1 MITLPTDCL
10 YQIFQHFKD
19 DLKTLH
25 SCLLSNRTCCEL
37 IIPILWSNPWKLIPK
52 KKSTP
57 ENRIS
62 LISLLSTILSCLPSE
77 SKQLLHDKHVQWKSH
92 KIFLNYITY
101 CRSLDFHGIWDMLD
115 VVSAQDPQF
124 FSVSNFKT
132 HIKNLVGQEICKMI
146 ILQSTKITQM
156 IISEM
161 SYLFYNLFRD
171 LSLNDS
177 QSLSHLNDFEY
188 EINEDSNLLTFNNL
202 SNVCKN
208 ISNFT
213 IYLRI
218 APNESFNDL
227 IKSQNSIKFMN
238 INFKYDPSS
247 KFINS
252 LLLHA
257 NTLTHLYVSC
267 NREST
272 FSKIFSVH
280 HTFSNLRFL
289 KYHVYSDFDDFDD
302 DDDDD
307 DDGDD
312 DYNENS
318 QSMKMVNLSLPNLE
332 ILELDG
338 QTPFSYYII
347 AQIIQGTQGKLE
359 RLYMSY
365 SIYYTNLILNQSIL
379 RSCQNLKVLTT
390 FVTKDTL
397 IIILEILTSCR
408 NLEGIALY
416 SRTNEIYSI
425 LNHLSLHPLKN
436 LYNLKFNIIDSCW
449 NFSTKNLKLF
459 LKSLEK
465 EELVKKIN
473 ISLIYKQIDIYPND
487 IYLNKIIDLF
497 ETYYLK
503 GIIASYFIEDENDV
517 IYEYDDWQRLLI

>member
-1 MITLPTDCL
+1 MPLLMTVDRDASLDHCYVYKRLTYQCIMITLPTDCL

-52 KKSTP
+52 KKSTL

-77 SKQLLHDKHVQWKSH
+77 SKQLLHEKHVQWKSH

-124 FSVSNFKT
+124 SVSNFKT

-156 IISEM
+156 IIAEM

-213 IYLRI
+213 ICLRI

-238 INFKYDPSS
+238 INFKYDPPS

-289 KYHVYSDFDDFDD
+289 KYHVY
-302 DDDDD
+302 
-307 DDGDD
+307 
-312 DYNENS
+312 N
-318 QSMKMVNLSLPNLE
+318 
-332 ILELDG
+332 G

-397 IIILEILTSCR
+397 NIILEILTSCR

-473 ISLIYKQIDIYPND
+473 ISLIYKQIDIY
-487 IYLNKIIDLF
+487 LNKIIDLF

>member
-10 YQIFQHFKD
+10 YQVFQHFKD

-37 IIPILWSNPWKLIPK
+37 IIPILWSNPWKLIQK

-57 ENRIS
+57 EYRLC
-62 LISLLSTILSCLPSE
+62 LISLLSTLLSCLPSE
-77 SKQLLHDKHVQWKSH
+77 SKQLLHKHVKWTSH
-92 KIFLNYITY
+92 RIFLNYITY
-101 CRSLDFHGIWDMLD
+101 CRSLDFNSIWDMID
-115 VVSAQDPQF
+115 VVIAQHP
-124 FSVSNFKT
+124 
-132 HIKNLVGQEICKMI
+132 IKNIVGQEICKMI

-161 SYLFYNLFRD
+161 SYSFFNN

-177 QSLSHLNDFEY
+177 QSLSHLNEFEY
-188 EINEDSNLLTFNNL
+188 EINEDSNSLTFYNL
-202 SNVCKN
+202 TNVCKN

-213 IYLRI
+213 IFLRTT
-218 APNESFNDL
+218 PSESFIDL
-227 IKSQNSIKFMN
+227 IKSQNSIKFMD
-238 INFKYDPSS
+238 INFKYEPSS

-252 LLLHA
+252 LFLHA

-272 FSKIFSVH
+272 FFKIFSVH

-289 KYHVYSDFDDFDD
+289 KYHVYNDFDDFDD
-302 DDDDD
+302 DDDDY
-307 DDGDD
+307 GDD
-312 DYNENS
+312 DDNDSDAQNS
-318 QSMKMVNLSLPNLE
+318 QSNKMMNLSFPNLE

-338 QTPFSYYII
+338 QTPFSYIII

-359 RLYMSY
+359 RIYMSY
-365 SIYYTNLILNQSIL
+365 RIHYINLIINQSIL

-390 FVTKDTL
+390 FVTKDTINVVL
-397 IIILEILTSCR
+397 AILTSCR

-416 SRTNEIYSI
+416 SRTDEIYSI

-436 LYNLKFNIIDSCW
+436 LDNLKFNITDSCW
-449 NFSTKNLKLF
+449 NFSTKNLELF
-459 LKSLEK
+459 LKSLKK
-465 EELVKKIN
+465 EELVKKLN
-473 ISLIYKQIDIYPND
+473 ISLIYKQIDIY
-487 IYLNKIIDLF
+487 LKNKIIDLF

-517 IYEYDDWQRLLI
+517 IYEYDDWQRLL